1 MIVWR
6 LVILGL
12 SILAAGCRYA
22 PEARTYQ
29 LTGQVLAV
37 RSETNEILVKHDD
50 IKGFMPAMTMPYAVK
65 DAALLAGRTPG
76 DLITATLV
84 VETNFAHLTAITKT
98 GSAPIP
104 DDARKTIPAAAGVSL
119 LTAGDPV
126 PDTTLSDQDD
136 KPITLKDFAG
146 AATAVTFIYTRC
158 PLPQYC
164 PLMDRR
170 FAEVQA
176 AVKADPALAGK
187 VRLLTVSFDPK
198 FDRAAVLRAHAQTLG
213 ADPAMWTF
221 ATAEETVID
230 RFAAMFGVNVIRETD
245 GTITHNL
252 RTAVVGPSGRLSAI
266 LENNAWTADDL
277 ARALKA
283 ALASS

>member
-136 KPITLKDFAG
+136 KPLTLKDFAG
-146 AATAVTFIYTRC
+146 AAAVN
-158 PLPQYC
+158 PSVSPS
-164 PLMDRR
+164 RR
-170 FAEVQA
+170 RLWARP
-176 AVKADPALAGK
+176 KGK
-187 VRLLTVSFDPK
+187 
-198 FDRAAVLRAHAQTLG
+198 
-213 ADPAMWTF
+213 
-221 ATAEETVID
+221 
-230 RFAAMFGVNVIRETD
+230 
-245 GTITHNL
+245 
-252 RTAVVGPSGRLSAI
+252 
-266 LENNAWTADDL
+266 
-277 ARALKA
+277 KA
-283 ALASS
+283 AAPVADEGLPLGSSCPCK